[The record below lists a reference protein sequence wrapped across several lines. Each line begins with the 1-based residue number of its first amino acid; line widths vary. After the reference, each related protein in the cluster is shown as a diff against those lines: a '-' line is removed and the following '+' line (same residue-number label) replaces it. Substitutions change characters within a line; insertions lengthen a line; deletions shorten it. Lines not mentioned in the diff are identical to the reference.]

1 MLAKQKPKKCGIC
14 IRNRQEVDARNLGR
28 KLLTKAESGEET
40 GRREQTLSCK
50 SHRGHLCGNLE
61 DRKLFSHLG
70 ISEEFQTK
78 CCCVSW
84 PLLSIYHETPE
95 EQDELKKE
103 LCGSE
108 GELRGPKIC

>member
-1 MLAKQKPKKCGIC
+1 M
-14 IRNRQEVDARNLGR
+14 VR
-28 KLLTKAESGEET
+28 KLEGGNRLCPARAIEATCAGTWKTENYSV
-40 GRREQTLSCK
+40 TLASQ
-50 SHRGHLCGNLE
+50 
-61 DRKLFSHLG
+61 
-70 ISEEFQTK
+70 EFQTK
-78 CCCVSW
+78 CCRVSW